1 MPSPSPAQR
10 AAPPR
15 SWRTR
20 LSALLRKTFG
30 LRRLREGQEAVI
42 ASVMAGT
49 PTLALMPTGG
59 GKSLCYQLPAL
70 LLPGSTVVVSP
81 LIALMKDQCDKLR
94 ELGVAAWQLNSALPA
109 AEIEAAEQAIAAGEA
124 RIVFTTPERLAE
136 PEFLEKLAE
145 ATVSLLVIDEAH
157 CISQWGHDF
166 RPAFL
171 EIGPALARL
180 DRPRLLALT
189 ATATE
194 AVSEDIARQLG
205 IGRFTV
211 INTGMY
217 RPNLHY
223 SVMQVTRESDK
234 LERAVELLLLR
245 EVDFHRLRF
254 ALGAR
259 HHGGGCGKKLKEV
272 AGFDIAQNGAD
283 ARIKRQNGD
292 AFSAQLER
300 QVQTSAGAD
309 LFQECNW
316 VAAILIRPQG

>member
-42 ASVMAGT
+42 ASVMAGA

-124 RIVFTTPERLAE
+124 KIVFTTPERLAE
-136 PEFLEKLAE
+136 PEFLERLAA
-145 ATVSLLVIDEAH
+145 ATRE
-157 CISQWGHDF
+157 
-166 RPAFL
+166 PAGGRRGAL
-171 EIGPALARL
+171 HLAMGPRL
-180 DRPRLLALT
+180 PAGLPRDRP
-189 ATATE
+189 
-194 AVSEDIARQLG
+194 
-205 IGRFTV
+205 
-211 INTGMY
+211 
-217 RPNLHY
+217 
-223 SVMQVTRESDK
+223 
-234 LERAVELLLLR
+234 
-245 EVDFHRLRF
+245 
-254 ALGAR
+254 GAR
-259 HHGGGCGKKLKEV
+259 PP
-272 AGFDIAQNGAD
+272 
-283 ARIKRQNGD
+283 R
-292 AFSAQLER
+292 SA
-300 QVQTSAGAD
+300 AGARPD
-309 LFQECNW
+309 RDRHRGGERGHRTASSAS
-316 VAAILIRPQG
+316 VASP